1 MYFYPH
7 MNGAFSGWD
16 DTIVA
21 IATPPGI
28 GALGVIRLS
37 GTQAI
42 AIINQLFPSKNLL
55 EQNTHTLHV
64 GFLKHKGILLD
75 EAVVSIYKNPKSY
88 TGEDV
93 IEISCHG
100 SGYVM
105 SQVMGA
111 CIELGSRMAKPGE
124 FTQRAYLNGK
134 LDLAQAESVAD
145 LIAAET
151 GAVQQT
157 ALQQMKGGFSKDIKA
172 LREQLINFAALI
184 ELELDFGEEDVE
196 FADRQKLEI
205 LVLEILIAVSKLIQS
220 FQLGNIIKN
229 GVTAVIAGR
238 PNAGKSTLLN
248 AMLNEERAIVT
259 DIAGTTRDTIE
270 EKLIAG
276 GIVFR
281 LIDTAGIREATDLIE
296 KIGIEKS
303 LEKIN
308 AANILMYVFDANN
321 SSELDVL
328 GDLAKLNKEGQQVI
342 LVANK
347 TDTCHEH
354 VLGML
359 NYSINE
365 MMGNDY
371 PIFEISALN
380 NTRVDELVAYL
391 PAMVLS
397 QKINTDQT
405 IVVNARHHAALK
417 NCEQSLLKVQAGL
430 QQQISGDLL
439 ALDIRQALQY
449 LAEITGEILHDRDIL
464 GTIFG
469 KFCIGK

>member
-1 MYFYPH
+1 MT
-7 MNGAFSGWD
+7 GTLSGWD

-28 GALGVIRLS
+28 GAIGIIRLS
-37 GTQAI
+37 GSEAI
-42 AIINQLFPSKNLL
+42 HIINELFTSKNLL
-55 EQNTHTLHV
+55 LQASHTLHV
-64 GFLKHKGILLD
+64 GFLKYKDVLLD
-75 EAVVSIYKNPKSY
+75 EVVVSIYKTPKSY

-100 SGYVM
+100 SAYVM
-105 SQVMGA
+105 GQVMDACTALGA
-111 CIELGSRMAKPGE
+111 RMAKPGE
-124 FTQRAYLNGK
+124 FTQRAFLNGK

-172 LREQLINFAALI
+172 LREQLIHFAALI

-196 FADRQKLEI
+196 FADRQKLQTLVDEI
-205 LVLEILIAVSKLIQS
+205 MLSVTKLIQS
-220 FQLGNIIKN
+220 FALGNIIKN

-270 EKLIAG
+270 EKLIVD

-281 LIDTAGIREATDLIE
+281 LIDTAGIREATDVIE

-303 LEKIN
+303 LKKIN
-308 AANILMYVFDANN
+308 AANILMYVFDANT
-321 SSELDVL
+321 SSEIEVL
-328 GDLAKLNKEGQQVI
+328 GDLAQLEKQGQQVI

-359 NYSINE
+359 NFSINE
-365 MMGNDY
+365 MTGNDY
-371 PIFEISALN
+371 PLFEISALN
-380 NTRVDELVAYL
+380 KTKVDELIAYL

-417 NCEQSLLKVQAGL
+417 NCEQALLRVQEGL

-439 ALDIRQALQY
+439 ALDIRHALQS
-449 LAEITGEILHDRDIL
+449 LSEITGEILHDRDIL